1 MTWADPKRSFRGAQN
16 THKNTVFLAFRTIWR
31 AFRELGAETKAFL
44 WTLSCAHEEHRLGDH
59 LGHIASAVG
68 WAPEPSSAPPPKACE
83 KRLLFTLGYSKT
95 VTAWPLGTRIL
106 FRTSTDM
113 RQSNFVYVKSC
124 KKHRRLSPQALNPV
138 PHVYGH
144 ARPNS
149 CYVQSFG
156 KYFRLAPGALNP
168 FPRVHEHAP
177 INFRLN

>member
-1 MTWADPKRSFRGAQN
+1 M
-16 THKNTVFLAFRTIWR
+16 R
-31 AFRELGAETKAFL
+31 AFRELGAETKAFP
-44 WTLSCAHEEHRLGDH
+44 WTLSCAHEEHRLGTT
-59 LGHIASAVG
+59 LGTLRPLF

-83 KRLLFTLGYSKT
+83 KRLLYTLGYSKT
-95 VTAWPLGTRIL
+95 VTAWPLGSRIL
-106 FRTSTDM
+106 FRMSRDI
-113 RQSNFVYVKSC
+113 RQANFVYVKSC

-138 PHVYGH
+138 PHVCGH

-177 INFRLN
+177 INFRIL